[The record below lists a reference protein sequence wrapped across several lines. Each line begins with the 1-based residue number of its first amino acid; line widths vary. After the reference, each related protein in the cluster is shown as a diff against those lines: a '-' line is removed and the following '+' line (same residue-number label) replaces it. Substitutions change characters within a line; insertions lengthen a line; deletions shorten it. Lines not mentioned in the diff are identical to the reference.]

1 MYVIPNTGF
10 VLHKSDITATSV
22 KILYHTKQSGFPV
35 DGNCL
40 MLNTNESFMS
50 ILKAHL

>member
-1 MYVIPNTGF
+1 MNVIPNTGF
-10 VLHKSDITATSV
+10 VQHISEIIATSI